1 MEQKESL
8 ISLKRAL
15 QQWMYGL
22 LCQDTLPIVLF
33 MKTRLAM
40 KTKGC
45 CNIDATLH
53 DSAAQGI
60 VRKWMARSFPKT
72 IPVV

>member
-1 MEQKESL
+1 
-8 ISLKRAL
+8 
-15 QQWMYGL
+15 
-22 LCQDTLPIVLF
+22 
-33 MKTRLAM
+33 M

-60 VRKWMARSFPKT
+60 VKKWMARSFPKT